1 MHTHS
6 KIWYLE
12 NFSMFSVLKK
22 EELQKIDQM
31 AKMEE
36 TPRNHV
42 LYYPDNQPSTI
53 YLLKKGKVKI
63 SRFSESGEEY
73 ILGLLGPGEVFGEL
87 AFTGEE
93 TRGEMATVTEDALV
107 CRVDINQ
114 FQELMAN
121 NPALNFE
128 ITKLI
133 GLKFKK
139 IQTRFEHLIFKSSEE
154 RINWFI
160 KSMALQFG
168 RPIRGFSDQFQIDI
182 KFTHDEIGKLTATSR
197 QMVTTT
203 LSSLEKKGI
212 IKYDR
217 RRIYILDIT
226 KLK

>member
-1 MHTHS
+1 MNSHS

-22 EELQKIDQM
+22 EELQKIDQI

-42 LYYPDNQPSTI
+42 LYYPDNQSTTI
-53 YLLKKGKVKI
+53 FLLKKGKVKI
-63 SRFSESGEEY
+63 SRFSETGEEY
-73 ILGLLGPGEVFGEL
+73 ILALIGPGEVFGEL

-107 CRVDINQ
+107 CRVDITQ

-121 NPALNFE
+121 NPALNLE

-139 IQTRFEHLIFKSSEE
+139 IQTKLEHLIFKTSEE
-154 RINWFI
+154 RIVWFI

-168 RPIRGFSDQFQIDI
+168 RPIKGFAEQCQIDI

-197 QMVTTT
+197 QMVTAT
-203 LSSLEKKGI
+203 LSNLEKNGI

-217 RRIYILDIT
+217 RRIYVLDIN
-226 KLK
+226 KLH